1 MFDKQPK
8 KYTKV
13 NGVMKLNPAFKKW
26 KEKQNTKSA
35 EPGMPPV
42 AVTTLLE
49 PKEALAVVSSIEDH
63 EKLNANTKMA
73 IPLAES
79 TTATIE
85 MLQDDDICESAGMN
99 VDEMVDQLGE
109 MLEKY
114 EIPIGLTNKLM
125 MISEYESLEFIVDD
139 SGSMRLDTDT
149 IDKVTGNPIS
159 RWKEAQNRLK
169 EMIEII
175 AYVPF
180 EQIGIEFL
188 NRKDR
193 LSIKRDGMNDTSPK
207 GVIQSAYAQID
218 AIFAIGPK
226 GKTPALEKLQESFAR
241 GNGVSISR
249 YFFGDGKPNGGKGA
263 IAQIIQLLKTRPEP
277 DQNPVTFLSCTD
289 DDDAVEWMKDC
300 EEVAPYCS
308 ESDDF
313 NDEAR
318 EVLLDQGAAL
328 PYSKGFHLIC
338 QIVAAMNPDD
348 LDAMDESTPFT
359 KFTLDNLLGY
369 VSNEESYK
377 HYFTKFQEAQKKRTV
392 SIDERTGQQKKTDLL
407 KKNTQWNI
415 NEFRSTQGPAK
426 LIQEVQSFKQAMYE
440 QHMQ

>member
-13 NGVMKLNPAFKKW
+13 NGVMKLNPAYKKW
-26 KEKQNTKSA
+26 KEKQNNKAA
-35 EPGMPPV
+35 EPGIPPV
-42 AVTTLLE
+42 AVTTLLA
-49 PKEALAVVSSIEDH
+49 PKEALAVVSSMEDH
-63 EKLNANTKMA
+63 EKLNTNTKMD

-79 TTATIE
+79 TNSTIE

-139 SGSMRLDTDT
+139 SGSMRLDTDS
-149 IDKVTGNPIS
+149 IDKATGEPMS
-159 RWKEAQNRLK
+159 RWKEAQKRLK
-169 EMIEII
+169 DMIEII

-193 LSIKRDGMNDTSPK
+193 LSIKRDGMTDTSPQ

-249 YFFGDGKPNGGKGA
+249 YFFGDGKPNGGKSA
-263 IAQIIQLLKTRPEP
+263 VAAIIQLLKNRPDP

-328 PYSKGFHLIC
+328 PYSNGFHLIC

-348 LDAMDESTPFT
+348 LDAMDESVPFT

-369 VSNEESYK
+369 VSNDESYK
-377 HYFTKFQEAQKKRTV
+377 HYFDKFEEAQKNRTI
-392 SIDERTGQQKKTDLL
+392 STDERTNQPKKTDLL
-407 KKNTQWNI
+407 KKNTKWNHT
-415 NEFRSTQGPAK
+415 EFRSTEGPAK
-426 LIQEVQSFKQAMYE
+426 LIQQVQTFKQAMYE